1 MRRDSY
7 TSIYLPDCQSM
18 FAIND
23 KRSLHMSKQAKRIA
37 SVNQVFEKKNK
48 IQSNDSG
55 EKIKH

>member
-18 FAIND
+18 FAIN
-23 KRSLHMSKQAKRIA
+23 KRSLHMSKQAKRIV